1 MLRVGNA
8 PAIFRKIGAG
18 CQPSAGAILPTI
30 HADIRP
36 RATPPL
42 LHTAGLYNPGMMRSL
57 FLAALAIVSLAAQ
70 DRGDRPDL
78 GVVNRIKTEA
88 FDNSQL
94 METLGYLTDVYGPR
108 LTASPEFRQ
117 AADWVVKRLEA
128 YGVENV
134 HLEKFG
140 PIARSWSLRQA
151 SLEML
156 EPRYAAL
163 DAAALAWSDS
173 TKGPVTGEPVLTPF
187 GNGRQAQDPKKLEA
201 DLNQYMA
208 AWKGKLRG
216 KIVLL
221 TPLREV
227 RPETRPPFSRYTDRE
242 LSDIGIAPV
251 PVAKRSDL
259 KDLKFP
265 EDPDEERRFIQ
276 SLPGWVREEFAEQR
290 RHIIN
295 RRVKFWR
302 DEGVLAV
309 VNTSEA
315 SRDGLVFAQA
325 AGPYD
330 AKEPLAPPAFVLS
343 HEQYNRVLRLLDKKI
358 PVKLRLNLQAECS
371 DRNQDGYNVAGEI
384 PGGAKRDEIV
394 MIGAHLDSWHSG
406 TGATDNAA
414 GSAVMIEV
422 MRILKTLNLKLDRT
436 VRIALWSGEEQ
447 GLFGS
452 KAYVKEHFGDPE
464 TMKLAP
470 AHAKLSGYFNVDN
483 GSGKIRGVYLQG
495 NDAMRPV
502 FEQWLAPFR
511 DQGVSTVTIRN
522 TGGTDHLSFDDV
534 GLPGFQ
540 FIQDPLEYDT
550 VTHHSDMDT
559 LDHVQASDLM
569 QAAAVVASVVY
580 SAANRA
586 ELLPRKE
593 LPKPHPKIESKETG
607 SGSH

>member
-1 MLRVGNA
+1 
-8 PAIFRKIGAG
+8 
-18 CQPSAGAILPTI
+18 
-30 HADIRP
+30 
-36 RATPPL
+36 
-42 LHTAGLYNPGMMRSL
+42 MMRFVVLGVVAVAS
-57 FLAALAIVSLAAQ
+57 VCAQ

-78 GVVNRIKTEA
+78 GVIGRIKTEA
-88 FDNSQL
+88 FDNSQV
-94 METLGYLTDVYGPR
+94 MNTVGYLTDVYGPR
-108 LTASPEFRQ
+108 LTASPEYRE
-117 AADWVVKRLEA
+117 AADWVVKRLQR
-128 YGVENV
+128 YRIENV

-140 PIARSWSLRQA
+140 PIARRWSLKQS

-156 EPRYAAL
+156 EPRYASL
-163 DAAALAWSDS
+163 DAAALAWSDT
-173 TKGPVTGEPVLTPF
+173 TKGSVTGEPVLTPY
-187 GNGRQAQDPKKLEA
+187 GNGRQQQDPKKLES
-201 DLNQYMA
+201 DLNQYMTT
-208 AWKGKLRG
+208 WKGKLKG

-221 TPLREV
+221 TRLREV
-227 RPETRPPFSRYTDRE
+227 RPTTQPLFSRYTEKE
-242 LSDIGIAPV
+242 LSDIGVAPT
-251 PVAKRSDL
+251 PVAKLSDL

-265 EDPDEERRFIQ
+265 DDPDDERRFLQ
-276 SLPGWVREEFAEQR
+276 SLPGWVRDQFAEQR
-290 RHIIN
+290 RQTVV

-309 VNTSEA
+309 LNTSDS

-325 AGPYD
+325 AGPFD
-330 AKEPLAPPAFVLS
+330 AKDPLAPPTFVLS

-358 PVKLRLNLQAECS
+358 AVKLRLNLQAEYS
-371 DRNQDGYNVAGEI
+371 DRNEDAYNVVGEI
-384 PGGAKRDEIV
+384 PGGTKRDEVV

-422 MRILKTLNLKLDRT
+422 MRILKTLDLKLDRT

-464 TMKLAP
+464 TMKLSA

-495 NDAMRPV
+495 NDAMRPI
-502 FEQWLAPFR
+502 FDQWLTPFR
-511 DQGVSTVTIRN
+511 DEGVSTVGIRN
-522 TGGTDHLSFDDV
+522 TGGTDHLSFDEV

-540 FIQDPLEYDT
+540 FVQDPLEYDT

-559 LDHVQASDLM
+559 LDHVQAADLM
-569 QAAAVVASVVY
+569 QAAAIVASVVY
-580 SAANRA
+580 NTANRS
-586 ELLPRKE
+586 EMLPRKE
-593 LPKPHPKIESKETG
+593 LPKPHPRLNIAMETG